1 MTTNTGSDNR
11 PSAAS
16 PTDPGSD
23 VEPKGLKDA
32 ASGVAGEAAR
42 TLETT
47 AAGGMSQMADVLH
60 QVADAVRQGGA
71 SLQTEQPQVGRFIS
85 TAADKLDEAATF
97 VADREPTRL
106 VEDAQQIARRQPA
119 LVIGGG
125 LVAGLLIGRALKS
138 AGSQP
143 ETRTADGQDW
153 YAAGYS
159 GTTGDRTGNRSGVS
173 NGYGTG
179 YGASYDQAR
188 KSGAGRG
195 DGSGHLVGVMSNGG
209 PDPAEG

>member
-1 MTTNTGSDNR
+1 MTTKIGSDKGSST
-11 PSAAS
+11 PF
-16 PTDPGSD
+16 PTGTQD

-32 ASGVAGEAAR
+32 ASGVADEATR

-47 AAGGMSQMADVLH
+47 AARGMSQVGDVLH
-60 QVADAVRQGGA
+60 QVADAVRQ
-71 SLQTEQPQVGRFIS
+71 SSETLQTEQPQVGRFIA

-97 VADREPTRL
+97 VSDREPTTL
-106 VEDAQQIARRQPA
+106 MSDAQDIARRQPA

-143 ETRTADGQDW
+143 ETGTSAGQDW

-159 GTTGDRTGNRSGVS
+159 GRAGDQMRDRTGVS
-173 NGYGTG
+173 SGYGTG
-179 YGASYDQAR
+179 YGASYDQSGR
-188 KSGAGRG
+188 SGAERG

-209 PDPAEG
+209 SDPAEG